1 MALRIKKLRFPK
13 ELANIEYSLLLEEI
27 GVSEEGSPIAGIEKT
42 GKCIFSEKSKRIV
55 TEDGKEIT
63 LFGKVAIEGDVAP
76 SLKTVASGTIILN
89 GQKYEIYSGYRP
101 RNPDGSI
108 FCTEFEVM

>member
-1 MALRIKKLRFPK
+1 MALRVKKLRFPK
-13 ELANIEYSLLLEEI
+13 ALATTEYSLLLEQPGI
-27 GVSEEGSPIAGIEKT
+27 SEEGSPIEEIESA
-42 GKCIFSEKSKRIV
+42 GKCIFSEKSKRII

-76 SLKTVASGTIILN
+76 SLKTVASGNIVLN

-101 RNPDGSI
+101 RNPDGSV